1 MKDKITVT
9 GMTCAACSATVEN
22 VINKMEGVSASVNL
36 TTEALTFEIL
46 DSSKYSVSDIEKA
59 VQDIGY
65 GTTKKSDNPS
75 KQDDYIST
83 KERKSKELKQYRNN
97 FIYSALFSIPLIY
110 ISMGYMLGFIL
121 PTFLTPEFSPSNF
134 ALVQLLLTIPVL
146 IIGKQ
151 FYIVGYKALY
161 NFHPNMDSLVALG
174 TSVAFVYG
182 VFSMFLI
189 GAGENNYL
197 HNLYFESAAVIITL
211 ILLGKYLENR
221 AKSKTSVAIE
231 KLLNLVPDKARVFRD
246 GELKE
251 IELDKVVVGDLIVVK
266 PGEKIPVDA
275 VISKGNTSIDES
287 MITGEPIPVDKTK
300 GDNVIGGSINTNGSL
315 QIVAT
320 KVGDDTM
327 LAQIVKLVED
337 AQGDKAPIARMADVI
352 SLYFVPIVIA
362 ISLMSGLIWWMV
374 GAESS
379 FIISIMISV
388 LIIACPCALG
398 LATPTAIMVGTG
410 RGASLGILVK
420 SAESLEIAHKADV
433 IVLDKTGTITEG
445 KPIVSDVF
453 GDDISEILLLAAS
466 VEMHSEHPLAKAI
479 IDKSNEMRL
488 KTLSVDNFINKPG
501 LGVECYIDGSKI
513 AIGNNRLIES
523 IEISNR
529 YKSDFEVITS
539 QDRTP
544 VWVIKND
551 EIIGLIAISD
561 SIKADSKEAIS
572 RLQELGLDVIMLTGD
587 NEKSANNIASQLNIK
602 KVIAEVL
609 PDEKDKVISNLQA
622 EGKSVIFVGDGIN
635 DAPALT
641 RANVGMAI
649 GNGTDIA
656 IESADFVLMSS
667 NILDVVKAIKLSKA
681 TIKNIK
687 QNLAWAFV
695 YNIIG
700 IPFAAGVI
708 YAFGGTLLN
717 PMIAGVAMSLS
728 SVSVVSNALR
738 LRFFN

>member
-1 MKDKITVT
+1 
-9 GMTCAACSATVEN
+9 
-22 VINKMEGVSASVNL
+22 
-36 TTEALTFEIL
+36 
-46 DSSKYSVSDIEKA
+46 
-59 VQDIGY
+59 
-65 GTTKKSDNPS
+65 
-75 KQDDYIST
+75 
-83 KERKSKELKQYRNN
+83 
-97 FIYSALFSIPLIY
+97 
-110 ISMGYMLGFIL
+110 
-121 PTFLTPEFSPSNF
+121 
-134 ALVQLLLTIPVL
+134 
-146 IIGKQ
+146 
-151 FYIVGYKALY
+151 
-161 NFHPNMDSLVALG
+161 
-174 TSVAFVYG
+174 
-182 VFSMFLI
+182 
-189 GAGENNYL
+189 
-197 HNLYFESAAVIITL
+197 
-211 ILLGKYLENR
+211 
-221 AKSKTSVAIE
+221 
-231 KLLNLVPDKARVFRD
+231 
-246 GELKE
+246 
-251 IELDKVVVGDLIVVK
+251 
-266 PGEKIPVDA
+266 
-275 VISKGNTSIDES
+275 
-287 MITGEPIPVDKTK
+287 
-300 GDNVIGGSINTNGSL
+300 
-315 QIVAT
+315 
-320 KVGDDTM
+320 
-327 LAQIVKLVED
+327 
-337 AQGDKAPIARMADVI
+337 
-352 SLYFVPIVIA
+352 
-362 ISLMSGLIWWMV
+362 
-374 GAESS
+374 
-379 FIISIMISV
+379 
-388 LIIACPCALG
+388 
-398 LATPTAIMVGTG
+398 
-410 RGASLGILVK
+410 
-420 SAESLEIAHKADV
+420 
-433 IVLDKTGTITEG
+433 
-445 KPIVSDVF
+445 
-453 GDDISEILLLAAS
+453 
-466 VEMHSEHPLAKAI
+466 
-479 IDKSNEMRL
+479 MRL

-539 QDRTP
+539 QGRTP